1 MDKELQNSAWS
12 VLPKEFKEEVKRE
25 YYHDDSNPFELA
37 QLEAIFGIHNLI
49 SDTEE
54 EGELLT
60 VSRSKVQRIFA
71 GQTEIQKNT
80 PCKTILHYEAAAKT
94 ELLYTLFDSKCLPDN
109 SKLQANCGQVRG
121 SQSAEPKFKVGYIIK
136 LSNSSL
142 KNGLKEEWLT
152 IDEVDS
158 SDNTYLV
165 HSKIMRSGVW
175 IQENEIGF
183 YAEPKMQTT

>member
-12 VLPKEFKEEVKRE
+12 VLPKEFKEEVKKE

-37 QLEAIFGIHNLI
+37 QLEAIFGTHNLI
-49 SDTEE
+49 SDAEE

-60 VSRSKVQRIFA
+60 VPRSKVQRIFA

-109 SKLQANCGQVRG
+109 SKL
-121 SQSAEPKFKVGYIIK
+121 
-136 LSNSSL
+136 
-142 KNGLKEEWLT
+142 
-152 IDEVDS
+152 
-158 SDNTYLV
+158 
-165 HSKIMRSGVW
+165 
-175 IQENEIGF
+175 
-183 YAEPKMQTT
+183 